1 MSLFY
6 EQIRT
11 LKVKLNEDS
20 MKTLMELLKNE
31 LHMNSD
37 DREQEELETI
47 KEGAWPTTLKT
58 TSSTLPN
65 SPPIINPSIS
75 QLQQL
80 HFQSKSKYFKEIQE
94 TNSVFKE
101 LQTSENLQLVSLAC
115 GNMMGHEV

>member
-20 MKTLMELLKNE
+20 METLMELLKKE

-37 DREQEELETI
+37 REQQLETI
-47 KEGAWPTTLKT
+47 KEAARKTSQTL
-58 TSSTLPN
+58 LN
-65 SPPIINPSIS
+65 SAPIINPSIS

-80 HFQSKSKYFKEIQE
+80 HFQSKAKYFKEIQE
-94 TNSVFKE
+94 TNSVFKM